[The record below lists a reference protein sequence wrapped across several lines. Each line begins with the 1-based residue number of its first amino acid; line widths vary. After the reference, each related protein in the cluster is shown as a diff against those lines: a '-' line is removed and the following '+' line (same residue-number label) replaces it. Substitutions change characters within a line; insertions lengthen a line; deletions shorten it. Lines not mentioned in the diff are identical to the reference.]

1 MLKLTRHAILL
12 VVGFSTCVSAA
23 QAQSAFF
30 DPVIDNSTAMN
41 SQADTGAFG
50 FTTDTTGGTLG
61 PSGNTGNQMVGVPS
75 AEQGLMAIG
84 AGFNKPACGLFGS
97 GGFSGGGGRSSGAN
111 YFGLPPTATS
121 LVDITVAE

>member
-1 MLKLTRHAILL
+1 MQKQARHALLL
-12 VVGFSTCVSAA
+12 VVGFATCVSSA

-30 DPVIDNSTAMN
+30 DPVIDDSTAMN
-41 SQADTGAFG
+41 STAATGQFG
-50 FTTDTTGGTLG
+50 FTTDTTGGTQG
-61 PSGNTGNQMVGVPS
+61 PSAETRNQSVGVPS